1 MYNEANNNV
10 AGAVKVIADTS
21 YSTRYAMFP
30 GCYDEARKAWKG
42 VKCYENGTFGTDI

>member
-21 YSTRYAMFP
+21 YSTRYAIILALMMIFS
-30 GCYDEARKAWKG
+30 
-42 VKCYENGTFGTDI
+42 